1 MTVTVKMDTHTTLAF
16 TIVCLKKHFA
26 PHSQPNILF
35 YKFLM
40 ILLSVTKGL
49 TLSTLTLHRCTWA
62 RIGTSCTCCSC
73 SPLAG
78 ASTSRPLPVRLPL
91 SPFPGPHPRYTADSR
106 FRGFPAQNICQ
117 ENTTFSDFL

>member
-1 MTVTVKMDTHTTLAF
+1 MFFLHLLSQLYVLRN
-16 TIVCLKKHFA
+16 ISLLI
-26 PHSQPNILF
+26 HSQTSFF

-62 RIGTSCTCCSC
+62 RIGTNCTCCSC
-73 SPLAG
+73 SPLAR

-106 FRGFPAQNICQ
+106 FRGFPAQKICQ
-117 ENTTFSDFL
+117 ENTTFSDFCKGCGHS